1 LNSPLLIF
9 LLYFAA
15 GVQKAFHNRASGFY
29 AVSYQARIEEM
40 VGNYVAEFQ
49 TELTLAKKMGDIL
62 DNTPRMPYGY
72 PLQVYRPMHFCQ
84 MPKVKQFIAKT
95 GGKLSNGVPKVLSG
109 EVVGGYLLG
118 IYNTLNNCQS

>member
-1 LNSPLLIF
+1 VFKKPFIIEP
-9 LLYFAA
+9 
-15 GVQKAFHNRASGFY
+15 VGFT
-29 AVSYQARIEEM
+29 QCRIKQESKRWSD
-40 VGNYVAEFQ
+40 YVAEFQ